1 MRNLCLKKSRGEDK
15 REGEVAGG
23 LISCKSSPSSSTR
36 PSRSSSST
44 TGTLNVDTGL
54 EMRSREQIFKPGGR
68 KAGKRR
74 RGGRGLRSIR
84 RIRVT
89 PESNNTFCRLSA
101 LREVG
106 SPFGLPSSPT
116 EEAFLCFV
124 SSASMLFDRPNVLLL
139 CSPGLLRD
147 RHVLPLLEEA
157 SYDLSLTSSRGPS
170 HLIDA
175 NKT

>member
-1 MRNLCLKKSRGEDK
+1 M
-15 REGEVAGG
+15 
-23 LISCKSSPSSSTR
+23 ISCKSSPSSSTR

-116 EEAFLCFV
+116 EEAFLRFV
-124 SSASMLFDRPNVLLL
+124 SSASMLFDRTCFFSVHLVFCKVDTSYPYSKKPLMISL
-139 CSPGLLRD
+139 SPLFGVR
-147 RHVLPLLEEA
+147 P
-157 SYDLSLTSSRGPS
+157 TSSMPTRPEGRVVTPS
-170 HLIDA
+170 RPSLFSLS
-175 NKT
+175 